1 MKTLRYLL
9 CGKVASLDDCFDLC
23 RRERARLLRVETTF
37 EDCFLDF
44 DVFRRLLIRSTWEL
58 RGKTFSCDTAS
69 GGYLLSESRRKKQ
82 RATEKAN
89 AFLEAQLDRIREKG
103 LRLEAG
109 GRNSFTLQES
119 ENHV

>member
-1 MKTLRYLL
+1 MKTLRYLIS
-9 CGKVASLDDCFDLC
+9 GKVVSLDDCLDLC
-23 RRERARLLRVETTF
+23 RRERARLLSVETTF

-89 AFLEAQLDRIREKG
+89 AFLEAQLCRIREEG
-103 LRLEAG
+103 HRLESG
-109 GRNSFTLQES
+109 GRNSFTIREG